1 MYCREQKARCP
12 KHFEKAFIEYLYQTG
27 VKDTSET
34 VGFKGA
40 QILSRDVGD
49 KVEITLNSYWETLE
63 CIKAFAGEEIGIAK
77 LYPEDKK
84 YELEP
89 DHHVNHYKV
98 VENQWQ
104 E

>member
-1 MYCREQKARCP
+1 M
-12 KHFEKAFIEYLYQTG
+12 G
-27 VKDTSET
+27 SEMC
-34 VGFKGA
+34 
-40 QILSRDVGD
+40 IRDR
-49 KVEITLNSYWETLE
+49 YWETLE